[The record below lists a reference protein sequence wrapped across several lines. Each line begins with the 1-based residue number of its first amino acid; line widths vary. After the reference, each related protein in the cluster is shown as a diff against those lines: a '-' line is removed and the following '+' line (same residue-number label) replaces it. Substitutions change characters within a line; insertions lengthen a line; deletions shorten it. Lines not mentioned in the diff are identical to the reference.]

1 VSPPLYRCGHPRT
14 VENTRRNGEEGKCR
28 TCARKGDRKYVAEGD
43 PAVRRMQYRQ
53 RYLPIALERTRE
65 KLRELEREACA
76 LGLTELLDEPKRL
89 TGNQIL
95 SDPQIVDRAWERE
108 AEIARIVG
116 RL

>member
-14 VENTRRNGEEGKCR
+14 VENTRRNGGEGKCR
-28 TCARKGDRKYVAEGD
+28 TCAREGDRKYSSEVD
-43 PAVRRMQYRQ
+43 PVVRRTQYRQ

-65 KLRELEREACA
+65 KLRELEQEACA

-95 SDPQIVDRAWERE
+95 NDPRIVDRAWERE
-108 AEIARIVG
+108 AEIARIVA